1 MQNVPESVMRA
12 NHDRLLVSLRRMTGL
27 LAIGVAAFVPVMQVA
42 CDRTWPTPTK
52 PVLAGLVVAGLI
64 TSLCLLPRR
73 WHLRLFFISAM
84 LVFSIGSLELIG
96 SIVLARDAASIYEWD
111 ARCIYRL
118 RPNAKKT
125 FVRSAVNGGERIPIS
140 INSHGFRGPEL
151 NADAATQR
159 ILVYGDSFVEAEY
172 TALEQTFVERLQ
184 AELSVER
191 KDTLEV
197 VNAGVIGYGPD
208 QILMRMHDEIPRLS
222 PTAVVVCC
230 FADNDL
236 GDLLRNKLFR
246 LNAQSGLQ
254 ENNWSLAPTTQ
265 YPGQRPRYEPTLW
278 RLTRETIRGF
288 QSRTSATES
297 YIDRWL
303 QQCQDEYENYIVRQD
318 DQVYEL
324 QVDHY
329 DADVSLMPGSES
341 TKYKRRLFQQILG
354 QMQNLCA
361 SHSVPLLLV
370 IIPSPGDLIRDYD
383 FYGIDRTRFPDY
395 APRAITD
402 LMELAAVEVDIPCV
416 NLFDTFS
423 REDARELYFRAGD
436 NHWNDKGQ
444 SVAAKVVAPIMKQ
457 LLDTRTK
464 ATGGE
469 KP

>member
-1 MQNVPESVMRA
+1 MHYVPESVMRA
-12 NHDRLLVSLRRMTGL
+12 NHDRLLVSLRRMTGS

-42 CDRTWPTPTK
+42 FDRTWPKPTK
-52 PVLAGLVVAGLI
+52 PVLTGLVVAGLI

-73 WHLRLFFISAM
+73 WHLRLFFISVM
-84 LVFSIGSLELIG
+84 LVLIIGSLELIG
-96 SIVLARDAASIYEWD
+96 SIVLARDTSSIYEWD

-125 FVRSAVNGGERIPIS
+125 FVRTSVNGGEKIPIF
-140 INSHGFRGPEL
+140 INSQGYRGPEL
-151 NADAATQR
+151 NPDAATER

-172 TALEQTFVERLQ
+172 TLHEQTFVARLR
-184 AELSVER
+184 AELSIAR
-191 KDTLEV
+191 KDKLEL

-208 QILMRMHDEIPRLS
+208 QILKRMHDEIPCLS
-222 PTAVVVCC
+222 PAAVVVCC

-236 GDLLRNKLFR
+236 GDLLRNKLYR
-246 LNAQSGLQ
+246 LNAQSTLQ
-254 ENNWSLAPTTQ
+254 ENSWSLAPTTQ

-303 QQCQDEYENYIVRQD
+303 QLCQDEYDNYIVRQD
-318 DQVYEL
+318 DQIYEL

-329 DADVSLMPGSES
+329 DADVSLTPDSES
-341 TKYKRRLFQQILG
+341 SLYKRRLFQQILG

-370 IIPSPGDLIRDYD
+370 IIPSPGDLIPDYD
-383 FYGIDRTRFPDY
+383 FYGIDRARFPDY
-395 APRAITD
+395 APRAISD
-402 LMELAAVEVDIPCV
+402 LMQSAAVESHTPCV
-416 NLFDTFS
+416 NLFDTFAH
-423 REDARELYFRAGD
+423 EDARELYFRAGD

-444 SVAAKVVAPIMKQ
+444 SVAAKAVAPALKQ
-457 LLDTRTK
+457 LLDTGTK
-464 ATGGE
+464 ATGGK